1 MKQNFQNTGRRMRM
15 TWDRKAERSQRFN
28 KKKAAKHKEQSKD
41 YNKSKV
47 KERGSQDDLEE
58 WDN

>member
-1 MKQNFQNTGRRMRM
+1 MKMP
-15 TWDRKAERSQRFN
+15 WDRKAERSQRFN
-28 KKKAAKHKEQSKD
+28 KKKAAKHKEQTKD